1 MYRIIGNQVV
11 GNHSKLVL
19 FEEKKSNYPLQ
30 QGIRTPNLW
39 DIGIF
44 GLRSNYSAEDLMAI
58 TPIALLVLIGVWMN
72 EEVSNLAH
80 YVTDPRP
87 MNLYCASDELLY
99 IYRGEKRA
107 GCF

>member
-1 MYRIIGNQVV
+1 
-11 GNHSKLVL
+11 
-19 FEEKKSNYPLQ
+19 
-30 QGIRTPNLW
+30 
-39 DIGIF
+39 
-44 GLRSNYSAEDLMAI
+44 MAI
-58 TPIALLVLIGVWMN
+58 TPIGLLVLIGVWMN